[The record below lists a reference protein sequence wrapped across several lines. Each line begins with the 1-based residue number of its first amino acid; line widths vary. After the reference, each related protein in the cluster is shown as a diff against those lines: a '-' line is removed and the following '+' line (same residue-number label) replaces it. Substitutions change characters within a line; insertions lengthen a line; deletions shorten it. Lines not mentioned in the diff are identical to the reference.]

1 MFSLNL
7 GGRHYDKT
15 YVGFLSE
22 LLVVMVMEVK
32 RVAVLGA
39 GLMGHGIAQACAQ
52 FGKYDVTMRDIEQ
65 RFIDN
70 GMKMIQDSLQRF
82 VKKGTMSEDEAK
94 ETQKRLH
101 PTLDLKE
108 AVGNSDLVIEAVT
121 ENPPLKKSV
130 LAETDQY
137 APSHAIIASNTS
149 SISITEIGAAT
160 KRPEKVCGMH
170 FFNPPQLMKL
180 IEIVRG
186 LKTSDET
193 VETIRQVSLE
203 LGKEPVVV
211 KKDTPG
217 FIVNRILVPA
227 LNEAV
232 FLVAEGVASAEDI
245 DKACTLGLNWPMGP
259 LKLLDYIGADTTL
272 FITDVMVNETGDPK
286 FRPSNLLKQ
295 MVRANLLG
303 RKTGR
308 GFYDW
313 GEKK

>member
-1 MFSLNL
+1 
-7 GGRHYDKT
+7 
-15 YVGFLSE
+15 
-22 LLVVMVMEVK
+22 MEVK
-32 RVAVLGA
+32 RVGVLGA
-39 GLMGHGIAQACAQ
+39 GLMGHGIVQVCAQ
-52 FGKYDVTMRDIEQ
+52 TGKFDVTMRDIEQ

-70 GMKMIQDSLQRF
+70 GMKMIKDSLQRF
-82 VKKGTMSEDEAK
+82 VKKGTLSESEPK
-94 ETQKRLH
+94 EILSRIH
-101 PTLDLKE
+101 PTLDVRE
-108 AVGNSDLVIEAVT
+108 AVQNVDLVIEAVT

-130 LAETDQY
+130 LAEADKF
-137 APSHAIIASNTS
+137 APPNAIIASNTS
-149 SISITEIGAAT
+149 SISITEIGSAT

-170 FFNPPQLMKL
+170 FFNPPQLMRL

-193 VETIRQVSLE
+193 VETIKQVSAK
-203 LGKEPVVV
+203 LGKESVLV

-232 FLVAEGVASAEDI
+232 FLVEEGVADPEDI
-245 DKACTLGLNWPMGP
+245 DKAITLGLNWPMGP
-259 LKLLDYIGADTTL
+259 LKLVDYVGADTHL

-286 FRPSNLLKQ
+286 FRPSTLLRQ

-303 RKTGR
+303 RKTGK

-313 GEKK
+313 SEKK

>member
-1 MFSLNL
+1 
-7 GGRHYDKT
+7 
-15 YVGFLSE
+15 
-22 LLVVMVMEVK
+22 MVMEIK

-39 GLMGHGIAQACAQ
+39 GLMGHGITQVCAQ
-52 FGKYDVTMRDIEQ
+52 TGKFDVTMRDIEQ

-70 GMKMIQDSLQRF
+70 GMKMIQASLQRF
-82 VKKGTMSEDEAK
+82 VEKGSISENEAK
-94 ETQKRLH
+94 EILGRIH

-108 AVGNSDLVIEAVT
+108 AVQNADLVIEAVT
-121 ENPPLKKSV
+121 ENPTLKKSV
-130 LAETDQY
+130 LTDADKF
-137 APSHAIIASNTS
+137 APAHAIIASNTS
-149 SISITEIGAAT
+149 SISITEIGAVT

-180 IEIVRG
+180 IEIIRG

-193 VETIRQVSLE
+193 IKTIREVSVK

-232 FLVAEGVASAEDI
+232 FLVAEGVADPEDI
-245 DKACTLGLNWPMGP
+245 DKAITLGLNWPMGP
-259 LKLLDYIGADTTL
+259 LKLLDYVGIDTTL
-272 FITDVMVNETGDPK
+272 FITDVMVNETGDSK
-286 FRPSNLLKQ
+286 FRPSNLLRQ

-303 RKTGR
+303 RKTGK

-313 GEKK
+313 TKKK

>member
-1 MFSLNL
+1 
-7 GGRHYDKT
+7 
-15 YVGFLSE
+15 
-22 LLVVMVMEVK
+22 MEVK

-39 GLMGHGIAQACAQ
+39 GLMGHGIVQVCAQ
-52 FGKYDVTMRDIEQ
+52 IGQFDVTMRDIEQ

-70 GMKMIQDSLQRF
+70 GMKMIQDSVQRF
-82 VKKGTMSEDEAK
+82 VKKGTMSEADAK
-94 ETQKRLH
+94 VVFSRIHT
-101 PTLDLKE
+101 TLDLKE
-108 AVGNSDLVIEAVT
+108 AVQNADLVIEAVT
-121 ENPPLKKSV
+121 ENPTLKKSV
-130 LAETDQY
+130 LADADRY

-160 KRPEKVCGMH
+160 KRAEKVCGMH

-180 IEIVRG
+180 VEIVRG

-193 VETIRQVSLE
+193 VETIRRISTK
-203 LGKEPVVV
+203 LGKESVVV

-232 FLVAEGVASAEDI
+232 FLVAEGVADPEDI
-245 DKACTLGLNWPMGP
+245 DKAITLGLNWPMGP
-259 LKLLDYIGADTTL
+259 LKLLDYVGIDTDL
-272 FITDVMVNETGDPK
+272 FITDVMVNEPGDPK
-286 FRPSNLLKQ
+286 FRPSSLLKQ

-313 GEKK
+313 TKK

>member
-1 MFSLNL
+1 
-7 GGRHYDKT
+7 
-15 YVGFLSE
+15 
-22 LLVVMVMEVK
+22 MEIK

-39 GLMGHGIAQACAQ
+39 GLMGHGITQVCAQ
-52 FGKYDVTMRDIEQ
+52 TGKFDVTMRDIEQ

-70 GMKMIQDSLQRF
+70 GMKMIQASLQGF
-82 VKKGTMSEDEAK
+82 VEKGSISENEAK
-94 ETQKRLH
+94 EILGRIH

-108 AVGNSDLVIEAVT
+108 AVQNADLVIEAVT
-121 ENPPLKKSV
+121 ENPTLKKSV
-130 LAETDQY
+130 LTDADKF
-137 APSHAIIASNTS
+137 APAHAIIASNTS
-149 SISITEIGAAT
+149 SISITEIGAVT

-180 IEIVRG
+180 IEIIRG

-193 VETIRQVSLE
+193 IKTIREVSVK

-232 FLVAEGVASAEDI
+232 FLVAEGVADPEDI
-245 DKACTLGLNWPMGP
+245 DKAITLGLNWPMGP
-259 LKLLDYIGADTTL
+259 LKLLDYVGIDTTL
-272 FITDVMVNETGDPK
+272 FITDVMVNETGDSK
-286 FRPSNLLKQ
+286 FRPSNLLRQ

-303 RKTGR
+303 RKTGK

-313 GEKK
+313 TKKK

>member
-1 MFSLNL
+1 
-7 GGRHYDKT
+7 
-15 YVGFLSE
+15 
-22 LLVVMVMEVK
+22 MEVK

-39 GLMGHGIAQACAQ
+39 GLMGHGITQVCAQ
-52 FGKYDVTMRDIEQ
+52 VGKFDVAMRDIEQ

-82 VKKGTMSEDEAK
+82 VKKGSMSEQES
-94 ETQKRLH
+94 EEILRRIH

-108 AVGNSDLVIEAVT
+108 AVQNADLVIEAVT

-130 LAETDQY
+130 LAETDKF
-137 APSHAIIASNTS
+137 APVHAIIASNTS

-170 FFNPPQLMKL
+170 FFNPPQLMRL

-193 VETIRQVSLE
+193 VETVRQISTK
-203 LGKEPVVV
+203 LGKESVVV

-217 FIVNRILVPA
+217 FIVNRILIPA
-227 LNEAV
+227 MNEAV
-232 FLVAEGVASAEDI
+232 FLYAEGVADREDI
-245 DKACTLGLNWPMGP
+245 DKAIELGLNWPMGP
-259 LKLLDYIGADTTL
+259 LKLLDYVGIDTTL
-272 FITDVMVNETGDPK
+272 FITDVMVSETGDPK
-286 FRPSNLLKQ
+286 FRPSSLLKQ

-313 GEKK
+313 TQRK

>member
-1 MFSLNL
+1 
-7 GGRHYDKT
+7 
-15 YVGFLSE
+15 
-22 LLVVMVMEVK
+22 MVMEIK

-39 GLMGHGIAQACAQ
+39 GLMGHGITQVCAQ
-52 FGKYDVTMRDIEQ
+52 TGKFDVTMRDIEQ

-70 GMKMIQDSLQRF
+70 GMKMIQASLQGF
-82 VKKGTMSEDEAK
+82 IEKGSISENEAK
-94 ETQKRLH
+94 EILGRIH

-108 AVGNSDLVIEAVT
+108 AVQNADLVIEAVT
-121 ENPPLKKSV
+121 ENPTLKKSV
-130 LAETDQY
+130 LTDADKF
-137 APSHAIIASNTS
+137 APAHAIIASNTS
-149 SISITEIGAAT
+149 SISITEIGAVT

-180 IEIVRG
+180 IEIIRG

-193 VETIRQVSLE
+193 IKTIREVSVK

-232 FLVAEGVASAEDI
+232 FLVAEGVADPEDI
-245 DKACTLGLNWPMGP
+245 DKAITLGLNWPMGP
-259 LKLLDYIGADTTL
+259 LKLLDYVGIDTTL
-272 FITDVMVNETGDPK
+272 FITDVMVNETGDSK
-286 FRPSNLLKQ
+286 FRPSNLLRQ

-303 RKTGR
+303 RKTGK

-313 GEKK
+313 TKKK

>member
-1 MFSLNL
+1 
-7 GGRHYDKT
+7 
-15 YVGFLSE
+15 
-22 LLVVMVMEVK
+22 MEVK
-32 RVAVLGA
+32 RVGVLGA
-39 GLMGHGIAQACAQ
+39 GLMGHGIVQVCAQ
-52 FGKYDVTMRDIEQ
+52 TGKIDVTMRDIEQ

-70 GMKMIQDSLQRF
+70 GMKMIKDSLQRF
-82 VKKGTMSEDEAK
+82 VKKGTLTESESTEILG
-94 ETQKRLH
+94 RIH
-101 PTLDLKE
+101 PTLDMKE
-108 AVGNSDLVIEAVT
+108 AVQNVDLVIEAVT

-130 LAETDQY
+130 IAEADKY
-137 APSHAIIASNTS
+137 APSHSIIASNTS

-170 FFNPPQLMKL
+170 FFNPPQLMRL

-193 VETIRQVSLE
+193 VQVIKEFSTK
-203 LGKEPVVV
+203 LGKESVLV

-232 FLVAEGVASAEDI
+232 SLVAEGVADPEDI
-245 DKACTLGLNWPMGP
+245 DKAITLGLNWPMGP
-259 LKLLDYIGADTTL
+259 LKLVDYIGADTQL
-272 FITDVMVNETGDPK
+272 FITDLLVNETGDQK
-286 FRPSNLLKQ
+286 FRPSTLLKQ

-303 RKTGR
+303 RKTGK

-313 GEKK
+313 SEKK

>member
-1 MFSLNL
+1 
-7 GGRHYDKT
+7 
-15 YVGFLSE
+15 
-22 LLVVMVMEVK
+22 MEVK
-32 RVAVLGA
+32 RVCVLGA
-39 GLMGHGIAQACAQ
+39 GLMGHGIAQVCAQ
-52 FGKYDVTMRDIEQ
+52 VGRFEVSMRDIEQ

-70 GMKMIQDSLQRF
+70 GMKMIQESLQRF
-82 VKKGTMSEDEAK
+82 IKKGAMSDQESK
-94 ETQKRLH
+94 EILSRIH

-108 AVGNSDLVIEAVT
+108 AVQNVDLVIEAVT

-130 LAETDQY
+130 LAEADKY
-137 APSHAIIASNTS
+137 ALPHAIIASNTS

-170 FFNPPQLMKL
+170 FFNPPQVMRL

-193 VETIRQVSLE
+193 VETIRQISSK
-203 LGKEPVVV
+203 LGKESVVV

-227 LNEAV
+227 INEAV
-232 FLVAEGVASAEDI
+232 FLAAEGIAEPEDI
-245 DKACTLGLNWPMGP
+245 DKAIELGLNWPMGP
-259 LKLLDYIGADTTL
+259 LKLLDYVGIDTTL

-286 FRPSNLLKQ
+286 FRPSTLLKQ

-313 GEKK
+313 TQKK

>member
-1 MFSLNL
+1 
-7 GGRHYDKT
+7 
-15 YVGFLSE
+15 
-22 LLVVMVMEVK
+22 
-32 RVAVLGA
+32 
-39 GLMGHGIAQACAQ
+39 MGHGIAQVSAQ
-52 FGKYDVTMRDIEQ
+52 VGKFDVTMRDIDQ

-82 VKKGTMSEDEAK
+82 IRKGTMSENESK
-94 ETQKRLH
+94 EILNRIH

-108 AVGNSDLVIEAVT
+108 AVQNADLIIEAVT

-130 LAETDQY
+130 LAEVDKY
-137 APSHAIIASNTS
+137 APPHAIIGSNTS

-160 KRPEKVCGMH
+160 KRPQKVCGMH

-180 IEIVRG
+180 VEIVRG

-193 VETIRQVSLE
+193 VETIRQVSMK

-211 KKDTPG
+211 KKDSPG

-227 LNEAV
+227 LNEAA
-232 FLVAEGVASAEDI
+232 FLVAEDVADAEDI
-245 DKACTLGLNWPMGP
+245 DKACTLGLNWPIGP
-259 LKLLDYIGADTTL
+259 LKLLDYVGIDTIL
-272 FITDVMVNETGDPK
+272 FITDVMTNETGDPK

-313 GEKK
+313 TEKK

>member
-1 MFSLNL
+1 
-7 GGRHYDKT
+7 
-15 YVGFLSE
+15 
-22 LLVVMVMEVK
+22 MVMEIK

-39 GLMGHGIAQACAQ
+39 GLMGHGITQVCAQ
-52 FGKYDVTMRDIEQ
+52 TGKFDVTMRDIEQ

-70 GMKMIQDSLQRF
+70 GMKMIQASLQRF
-82 VKKGTMSEDEAK
+82 VEKGSISDNEAK
-94 ETQKRLH
+94 EILGRIH
-101 PTLDLKE
+101 PTLDLRE
-108 AVGNSDLVIEAVT
+108 AVQNADLVIEAVT
-121 ENPPLKKSV
+121 ENPTLKKSV
-130 LAETDQY
+130 LTDADKF
-137 APSHAIIASNTS
+137 APAHAIIASNTS
-149 SISITEIGAAT
+149 SISITEIGAVT

-170 FFNPPQLMKL
+170 FFNPPQIMKL
-180 IEIVRG
+180 IEIIRG

-193 VETIRQVSLE
+193 IKTIREVSVK

-232 FLVAEGVASAEDI
+232 FLVAEGVADPEDI
-245 DKACTLGLNWPMGP
+245 DKAITLGLNWPMGP
-259 LKLLDYIGADTTL
+259 LKLLDYVGIDTTL

-303 RKTGR
+303 RKTGK

-313 GEKK
+313 TEKK

>member
-1 MFSLNL
+1 MI
-7 GGRHYDKT
+7 
-15 YVGFLSE
+15 
-22 LLVVMVMEVK
+22 VMEVK

-39 GLMGHGIAQACAQ
+39 GLMGHGIVQVCAQ
-52 FGKYDVTMRDIEQ
+52 TGMFEVTMRDIEQ
-65 RFIDN
+65 RFIDD

-82 VKKGTMSEDEAK
+82 ARKGSISENDAK
-94 ETQKRLH
+94 TVLNRIH
-101 PTLDLKE
+101 PTLDFRE
-108 AVGNSDLVIEAVT
+108 AVQNADLVIEAVT
-121 ENPPLKKSV
+121 ENPALKKSV
-130 LAETDQY
+130 LADADKY
-137 APSHAIIASNTS
+137 APAHAIIASNTS

-160 KRPEKVCGMH
+160 RRPEKVCGMH

-193 VETIRQVSLE
+193 VETIRQISLK
-203 LGKEPVVV
+203 LGKEPIVV

-217 FIVNRILVPA
+217 FIVNRILIPA

-232 FLVAEGVASAEDI
+232 FLVAEGVADPEDI

-259 LKLLDYIGADTTL
+259 LKLLDYVGIDTML

-303 RKTGR
+303 RKTR
-308 GFYDW
+308 QGFYDW
-313 GEKK
+313 REKQ